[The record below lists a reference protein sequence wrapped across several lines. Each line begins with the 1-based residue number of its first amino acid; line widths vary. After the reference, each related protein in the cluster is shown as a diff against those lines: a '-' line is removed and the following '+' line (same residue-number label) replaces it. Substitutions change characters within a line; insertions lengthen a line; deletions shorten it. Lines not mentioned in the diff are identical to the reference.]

1 MAPDCSSL
9 ASSYSSSE
17 AEPVII
23 LQRTELP
30 ESSILRG
37 TTGLEAL
44 RDTYCYSNPREMF
57 RDSDFRATNPHKVTQ
72 QVPSLQA
79 VSNAARF
86 QGESVSASSSRETYI
101 PEPIPTTWDT
111 IVDPTHRDA
120 DWAGLVAKENHRRRT
135 TEHRAL
141 NSQLM
146 QSSGGIVSI
155 ADNQDVHK
163 KQFCKVDSNPGV
175 VFPTE
180 PVPNDHWKTSQQR
193 MNDQEITEKHRLS
206 QPRRPLSKISQ
217 YDASENKPII
227 PASSC
232 QQTSIGSLRCS
243 GRNGSMLTN
252 IGRSIA
258 TKIPTEES

>member
-1 MAPDCSSL
+1 
-9 ASSYSSSE
+9 
-17 AEPVII
+17 
-23 LQRTELP
+23 
-30 ESSILRG
+30 
-37 TTGLEAL
+37 
-44 RDTYCYSNPREMF
+44 MF
-57 RDSDFRATNPHKVTQ
+57 RDSDFRAKNPHKLTQ

-86 QGESVSASSSRETYI
+86 EGESVSATSSRETSI

-141 NSQLM
+141 NSQVM
-146 QSSGGIVSI
+146 QSAGGIVSMNE
-155 ADNQDVHK
+155 NQELQR
-163 KQFCKVDSNPGV
+163 KQFSKVDSNPGV

-180 PVPNDHWKTSQQR
+180 PVANDHCKTSQQR
-193 MNDQEITEKHRLS
+193 MNDQEITEKRRLM
-206 QPRRPLSKISQ
+206 QQRRPFATISQ
-217 YDASENKPII
+217 TILITEAPENKSNIS
-227 PASSC
+227 ANSY

-252 IGRSIA
+252 IGQSIV
-258 TKIPTEES
+258 TRIPTEKSGVSAISQPYSGQKF